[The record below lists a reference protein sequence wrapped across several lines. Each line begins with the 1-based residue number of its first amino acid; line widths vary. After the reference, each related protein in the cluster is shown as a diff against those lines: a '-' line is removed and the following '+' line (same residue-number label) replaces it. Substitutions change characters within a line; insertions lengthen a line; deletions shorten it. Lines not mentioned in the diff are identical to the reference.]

1 MSAAHHPAASLR
13 SDPSRTTPTQQGGA
27 ITRNACRRVALI
39 ATAASVLIITTAT
52 AAWAE
57 GEPPSLGKVVDNA
70 RLWVMGMLAG
80 LATLYFVIGAA
91 RYVMAGGDPGQVER
105 AKQTLKSAMAGYALA
120 LLAPVVLAVLRG
132 IVGA

>member
-1 MSAAHHPAASLR
+1 M
-13 SDPSRTTPTQQGGA
+13 SRT
-27 ITRNACRRVALI
+27 IRRRI
-39 ATAASVLIITTAT
+39 AGTAT
-52 AAWAE
+52 AAYVSLVAAAGPVAAE
-57 GEPPSLGKVVDNA
+57 GEPPSLGRVVDNA

>member
-1 MSAAHHPAASLR
+1 MHR
-13 SDPSRTTPTQQGGA
+13 F
-27 ITRNACRRVALI
+27 NRRLI
-39 ATAASVLIITTAT
+39 ARTAFAAYVSLVTAAGP
-52 AAWAE
+52 AWAE

-105 AKQTLKSAMAGYALA
+105 AKQTLRSAMAGYALA

>member
-1 MSAAHHPAASLR
+1 VKRVIRRIAQGTAAACIALALAASPAA
-13 SDPSRTTPTQQGGA
+13 
-27 ITRNACRRVALI
+27 
-39 ATAASVLIITTAT
+39 
-52 AAWAE
+52 AE

>member
-1 MSAAHHPAASLR
+1 MNAS
-13 SDPSRTTPTQQGGA
+13 PV
-27 ITRNACRRVALI
+27 RRVAFLVAI
-39 ATAASVLIITTAT
+39 WSTWVVGYASPVA
-52 AAWAE
+52 AE
-57 GEPPSLGKVVDNA
+57 GEPPSLGHVVDNA

-80 LATLYFVIGAA
+80 LATLYFVLGAA
-91 RYVMAGGDPGQVER
+91 RYVMGGGDSGQVER

>member
-1 MSAAHHPAASLR
+1 MNASPVRRGTFIAAVWSMSVVAFASPAA
-13 SDPSRTTPTQQGGA
+13 
-27 ITRNACRRVALI
+27 
-39 ATAASVLIITTAT
+39 
-52 AAWAE
+52 AE
-57 GEPPSLGKVVDNA
+57 GAPPSLGQVVDNA

>member
-1 MSAAHHPAASLR
+1 MHRFARRLAAASASCALAAALAASPAA
-13 SDPSRTTPTQQGGA
+13 
-27 ITRNACRRVALI
+27 
-39 ATAASVLIITTAT
+39 
-52 AAWAE
+52 AE
-57 GEPPSLGKVVDNA
+57 GSPPSLGQVVDNA

-120 LLAPVVLAVLRG
+120 LIAPVVLAVLRG
-132 IVGA
+132 IVAG

>member
-1 MSAAHHPAASLR
+1 MHRFA
-13 SDPSRTTPTQQGGA
+13 
-27 ITRNACRRVALI
+27 RRLA
-39 ATAASVLIITTAT
+39 ATAALAMTSLIL
-52 AAWAE
+52 AAGPAAAE
-57 GEPPSLGKVVDNA
+57 PASLGQVVDNA

>member
-1 MSAAHHPAASLR
+1 MIASPA
-13 SDPSRTTPTQQGGA
+13 
-27 ITRNACRRVALI
+27 RRVAL
-39 ATAASVLIITTAT
+39 TALIWLTCVVAFASP
-52 AAWAE
+52 AAAA
-57 GEPPSLGKVVDNA
+57 PQSLGQVVDNA

>member
-1 MSAAHHPAASLR
+1 VKRVIRRITQGTAAACIALALAASPAA
-13 SDPSRTTPTQQGGA
+13 
-27 ITRNACRRVALI
+27 
-39 ATAASVLIITTAT
+39 
-52 AAWAE
+52 AE

>member
-1 MSAAHHPAASLR
+1 VQRLARRFTAVSAWCALAVALAASPAA
-13 SDPSRTTPTQQGGA
+13 
-27 ITRNACRRVALI
+27 
-39 ATAASVLIITTAT
+39 
-52 AAWAE
+52 AE

-80 LATLYFVIGAA
+80 LATLYFVVGAA

-132 IVGA
+132 IVGQ

>member
-1 MSAAHHPAASLR
+1 MHRFARRLAAASASCALVIALAASPAA
-13 SDPSRTTPTQQGGA
+13 
-27 ITRNACRRVALI
+27 
-39 ATAASVLIITTAT
+39 
-52 AAWAE
+52 AE
-57 GEPPSLGKVVDNA
+57 GLPPSLGQVVDNA

-80 LATLYFVIGAA
+80 LATLYFVVGAV

-132 IVGA
+132 IVGG